1 MKNMKNIKL
10 IFGFVFLL
18 AVTISCSIPDGISS
32 DTTLSG
38 VASSNVAKIFDI
50 STDNSGNVKITPTG
64 NGVTSFTVNYGHGT
78 GSSASAVVAPGGST
92 MHSYP
97 EGTYTV
103 SIVSTD
109 IGGVQ
114 TTATYPLT
122 VTYVAPTNLAVNAT
136 VSVYTVSV
144 SATAQY
150 AKSFLV
156 YFGDVVGEVGT
167 PLAIGATTPAHT
179 YATGGAYT
187 VKVVALSGGI
197 ATTTSNTPIII
208 FDPLALPFTFEL
220 ASQNYMAGGTFG
232 GVNFSVVANPFSAG
246 LNTSANVAKFEK
258 TAGAQEWGGIWK
270 PLDTAIDLS
279 TGTKIKMLVYATEV
293 GKKVGIELQG
303 STNGAPNTAIFSAP
317 IAVANQWTEVV
328 FDTTDLAISPAIPL
342 GAKFKQM
349 NVNYNRP
356 NAGTGEIIYIDN
368 IRVTN

>member
-1 MKNMKNIKL
+1 MKNIKL
-10 IFGFVFLL
+10 ISSFVLLL
-18 AVTISCSIPDGISS
+18 AVTISCSIPDGISK
-32 DTTLSG
+32 DTSLKG
-38 VASSNVAKIFDI
+38 VASSNTAKIFDI
-50 STDNSGNVKITPTG
+50 SNDNSGNVSISPTG
-64 NGVTSFTVNYGHGT
+64 DGVTSFTVNYGDGT
-78 GSSASAVVAPGGST
+78 GAAASAVVAPGGST

-109 IGGVQ
+109 IAGHQ

-122 VTYVAPTNLAVNAT
+122 VTYVAPTNLIVNA
-136 VSVYTVSV
+136 SVNTYSVAV

-187 VKVVALSGGI
+187 ITVVALSGGV
-197 ATTTSNTPIII
+197 AKTTSTTPIII
-208 FDPLALPFTFEL
+208 YDPLTLPFTFEL

-232 GVNFSVVANPFSAG
+232 GVNFSVVANPFPTG
-246 LNTSANVAKFEK
+246 LDTSANVAKFEK
-258 TAGAQEWGGIWK
+258 TVGAQEWGGIWK
-270 PLDTAIDLS
+270 PLDVAIDLS

-293 GKKVGIELQG
+293 GKSVGIELQG
-303 STNGAPNTAIFSAP
+303 STNGAPNTAIFAAP

-328 FDTTDLAISPAIPL
+328 FDTTDPAISPAIPV
-342 GAKFKQM
+342 GAIFKQM
-349 NVNYNRP
+349 NINYNIP
-356 NAGTGEIIYIDN
+356 KPGAGEIIYIDN